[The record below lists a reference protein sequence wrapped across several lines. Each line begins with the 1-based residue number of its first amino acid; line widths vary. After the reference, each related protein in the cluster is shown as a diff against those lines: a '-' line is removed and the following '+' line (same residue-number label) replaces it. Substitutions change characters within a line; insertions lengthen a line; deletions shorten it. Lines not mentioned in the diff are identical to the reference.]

1 MIEED
6 LETYLS
12 ISKNKFEIF
21 LFDKINLKNLYKEEL
36 EIKNIID
43 FEELNNL
50 TKFLDDNIFRIEKLS
65 KKFIKNIFVIIEN
78 SQNLN
83 INISIKKKN
92 YDYLVN
98 SESLKNTLT
107 EIKDLF
113 KENYRDQNIIHM
125 IVNNYLINGKRY
137 FFFEDNIKSDDLC
150 LEVNFISISKNLE
163 QIFDKIFEKYQIK
176 VEQFFDLNYLEN
188 QLKDEKL
195 ELPEIVQKIRNG
207 YNVNE
212 ITLIPKNI
220 KNKGFFENFFQLFQ
234 LKLFFLVIFV
244 VFEI

>member
-163 QIFDKIFEKYQIK
+163 QIFDKIFEKYQIQ

-220 KNKGFFENFFQLFQ
+220 KNKGFFENFFQLFS
-234 LKLFFLVIFV
+234 
-244 VFEI
+244 

>member
-12 ISKNKFEIF
+12 ISKNKFEIY

-220 KNKGFFENFFQLFQ
+220 KNKGFFENFFQLFS
-234 LKLFFLVIFV
+234 
-244 VFEI
+244 

>member
-36 EIKNIID
+36 KIKNSID

-220 KNKGFFENFFQLFQ
+220 KNKGFFENFFQLFS
-234 LKLFFLVIFV
+234 
-244 VFEI
+244 

>member
-1 MIEED
+1 MIEEY

-36 EIKNIID
+36 KIKNIID

-220 KNKGFFENFFQLFQ
+220 KNKGFFENFFQLFS
-234 LKLFFLVIFV
+234 
-244 VFEI
+244 

>member
-36 EIKNIID
+36 KIKNIID

-92 YDYLVN
+92 YEYLVN

-220 KNKGFFENFFQLFQ
+220 KNKGFFENFFQLFS
-234 LKLFFLVIFV
+234 
-244 VFEI
+244 

>member
-36 EIKNIID
+36 KIKNIID

-188 QLKDEKL
+188 QLQDEKL
-195 ELPEIVQKIRNG
+195 ELPEIVQKIKNG
-207 YNVNE
+207 YNANE

-220 KNKGFFENFFQLFQ
+220 KNKGFFENFFQLFS
-234 LKLFFLVIFV
+234 
-244 VFEI
+244 

>member
-12 ISKNKFEIF
+12 ISKNKFEIY

-36 EIKNIID
+36 KIKNIID

-220 KNKGFFENFFQLFQ
+220 KNKGFFENFFQLFS
-234 LKLFFLVIFV
+234 
-244 VFEI
+244 

>member
-36 EIKNIID
+36 KIKNIID

-65 KKFIKNIFVIIEN
+65 KKFIKNIFVIMEN

-220 KNKGFFENFFQLFQ
+220 KNKGFFENFFQLFS
-234 LKLFFLVIFV
+234 
-244 VFEI
+244 

>member
-137 FFFEDNIKSDDLC
+137 FFFEDSIKSDDLC
-150 LEVNFISISKNLE
+150 
-163 QIFDKIFEKYQIK
+163 
-176 VEQFFDLNYLEN
+176 
-188 QLKDEKL
+188 
-195 ELPEIVQKIRNG
+195 
-207 YNVNE
+207 
-212 ITLIPKNI
+212 
-220 KNKGFFENFFQLFQ
+220 
-234 LKLFFLVIFV
+234 
-244 VFEI
+244 

>member
-220 KNKGFFENFFQLFQ
+220 KNRGFFENFFQLFS
-234 LKLFFLVIFV
+234 
-244 VFEI
+244 

>member
-92 YDYLVN
+92 YDYSVN

-220 KNKGFFENFFQLFQ
+220 KNKGFFENFFQLFS
-234 LKLFFLVIFV
+234 
-244 VFEI
+244 

>member
-1 MIEED
+1 M
-6 LETYLS
+6 
-12 ISKNKFEIF
+12 
-21 LFDKINLKNLYKEEL
+21 
-36 EIKNIID
+36 
-43 FEELNNL
+43 
-50 TKFLDDNIFRIEKLS
+50 
-65 KKFIKNIFVIIEN
+65 IIEN

-220 KNKGFFENFFQLFQ
+220 KNKGFFENFFQLFS
-234 LKLFFLVIFV
+234 
-244 VFEI
+244 

>member
-21 LFDKINLKNLYKEEL
+21 LFDKIKLKNLYKEEL

-220 KNKGFFENFFQLFQ
+220 KNKGFFENFFQ
-234 LKLFFLVIFV
+234 FFS
-244 VFEI
+244 

>member
-36 EIKNIID
+36 KIKNIID

-195 ELPEIVQKIRNG
+195 ELPEIAQKIRNG

-212 ITLIPKNI
+212 ITLVPKNI
-220 KNKGFFENFFQLFQ
+220 KNKGFFENFFQ
-234 LKLFFLVIFV
+234 FFS
-244 VFEI
+244 

>member
-36 EIKNIID
+36 KIKNIID

-220 KNKGFFENFFQLFQ
+220 KNRGFFENFFQLFS
-234 LKLFFLVIFV
+234 
-244 VFEI
+244 

>member
-36 EIKNIID
+36 KIKNIID

-78 SQNLN
+78 SRNLN

-220 KNKGFFENFFQLFQ
+220 KNKGFFENFFQLFS
-234 LKLFFLVIFV
+234 
-244 VFEI
+244 

>member
-36 EIKNIID
+36 KIKNIID

-137 FFFEDNIKSDDLC
+137 FFK
-150 LEVNFISISKNLE
+150 
-163 QIFDKIFEKYQIK
+163 
-176 VEQFFDLNYLEN
+176 
-188 QLKDEKL
+188 
-195 ELPEIVQKIRNG
+195 
-207 YNVNE
+207 
-212 ITLIPKNI
+212 
-220 KNKGFFENFFQLFQ
+220 NFFFS
-234 LKLFFLVIFV
+234 I
-244 VFEI
+244 

>member
-12 ISKNKFEIF
+12 ISKNKFEIY

-36 EIKNIID
+36 KIKNIID

-220 KNKGFFENFFQLFQ
+220 KNRGFFENFFQLFS
-234 LKLFFLVIFV
+234 
-244 VFEI
+244 

>member
-36 EIKNIID
+36 KIKNIID

-195 ELPEIVQKIRNG
+195 ELPEIAQKIRNG
-207 YNVNE
+207 FNVNE
-212 ITLIPKNI
+212 ITLVPKNI
-220 KNKGFFENFFQLFQ
+220 KNKGFFENFFQ
-234 LKLFFLVIFV
+234 FFS
-244 VFEI
+244 

>member
-50 TKFLDDNIFRIEKLS
+50 TKFLDDNIFRIEKLY
-65 KKFIKNIFVIIEN
+65 
-78 SQNLN
+78 

-150 LEVNFISISKNLE
+150 LEVNFISI
-163 QIFDKIFEKYQIK
+163 Y
-176 VEQFFDLNYLEN
+176 
-188 QLKDEKL
+188 
-195 ELPEIVQKIRNG
+195 
-207 YNVNE
+207 
-212 ITLIPKNI
+212 
-220 KNKGFFENFFQLFQ
+220 
-234 LKLFFLVIFV
+234 
-244 VFEI
+244 

>member
-36 EIKNIID
+36 KIKNIID

-150 LEVNFISISKNLE
+150 LEVNFVSISKNLE

-195 ELPEIVQKIRNG
+195 ELPEIVHKIRNG

-212 ITLIPKNI
+212 ITLVPKNI
-220 KNKGFFENFFQLFQ
+220 KNKGFFENFF
-234 LKLFFLVIFV
+234 LFFS
-244 VFEI
+244 

>member
-21 LFDKINLKNLYKEEL
+21 LFDKIKLKNLYKEEL

-220 KNKGFFENFFQLFQ
+220 KNRGFFENFFQLFS
-234 LKLFFLVIFV
+234 
-244 VFEI
+244 

>member
-36 EIKNIID
+36 KIKNIID

-163 QIFDKIFEKYQIK
+163 QIFDKIFEEYQIK

-220 KNKGFFENFFQLFQ
+220 KNKGFFENFFQLFS
-234 LKLFFLVIFV
+234 
-244 VFEI
+244 

>member
-220 KNKGFFENFFQLFQ
+220 KKKGFFENFFQLFS
-234 LKLFFLVIFV
+234 
-244 VFEI
+244 

>member
-36 EIKNIID
+36 KIKNIID

-207 YNVNE
+207 HNVNE
-212 ITLIPKNI
+212 ITLVPKNI
-220 KNKGFFENFFQLFQ
+220 KNKGFFENFFQ
-234 LKLFFLVIFV
+234 FFS
-244 VFEI
+244 

>member
-36 EIKNIID
+36 KIKNIID

-150 LEVNFISISKNLE
+150 IEVNFISISKNLE

-220 KNKGFFENFFQLFQ
+220 KNKGFFENFFQLFS
-234 LKLFFLVIFV
+234 
-244 VFEI
+244 

>member
-195 ELPEIVQKIRNG
+195 ELPEIAQKIRNG

-212 ITLIPKNI
+212 ITLVPKNI
-220 KNKGFFENFFQLFQ
+220 KNKGFFENFFQLFS
-234 LKLFFLVIFV
+234 
-244 VFEI
+244 

>member
-65 KKFIKNIFVIIEN
+65 KKFIKNIFVIMEN

-92 YDYLVN
+92 YDYFVN

-220 KNKGFFENFFQLFQ
+220 KNKGFFENFFQLFS
-234 LKLFFLVIFV
+234 
-244 VFEI
+244 

>member
-21 LFDKINLKNLYKEEL
+21 LFDKINLKNLYKKEL
-36 EIKNIID
+36 KIKNIID

-92 YDYLVN
+92 YDYFVN

-220 KNKGFFENFFQLFQ
+220 KNKGFFENFFQLFS
-234 LKLFFLVIFV
+234 
-244 VFEI
+244 

>member
-220 KNKGFFENFFQLFQ
+220 KNKGFFENFFQ
-234 LKLFFLVIFV
+234 FFS
-244 VFEI
+244 

>member
-21 LFDKINLKNLYKEEL
+21 LFDKKNLKNLYKEEL
-36 EIKNIID
+36 KIKNIID

-176 VEQFFDLNYLEN
+176 VEQFFDASYLEN

-195 ELPEIVQKIRNG
+195 ELPEIAQKIRNG

-220 KNKGFFENFFQLFQ
+220 KNKGFFENFFQ
-234 LKLFFLVIFV
+234 FFS
-244 VFEI
+244 

>member
-36 EIKNIID
+36 KIKNIID

-195 ELPEIVQKIRNG
+195 ELPEIAQKIING

-220 KNKGFFENFFQLFQ
+220 KNKGFFENFFQ
-234 LKLFFLVIFV
+234 FFS
-244 VFEI
+244 

>member
-36 EIKNIID
+36 KIKNIID

-195 ELPEIVQKIRNG
+195 ELPEIAQKIRNG

-220 KNKGFFENFFQLFQ
+220 KNKGFFENFFQ
-234 LKLFFLVIFV
+234 FFS
-244 VFEI
+244 

>member
-36 EIKNIID
+36 KIKNIID

-220 KNKGFFENFFQLFQ
+220 KNKGFFENFFQ
-234 LKLFFLVIFV
+234 FFS
-244 VFEI
+244 

>member
-36 EIKNIID
+36 KIKNIID

-83 INISIKKKN
+83 INISIKKK
-92 YDYLVN
+92 
-98 SESLKNTLT
+98 
-107 EIKDLF
+107 
-113 KENYRDQNIIHM
+113 
-125 IVNNYLINGKRY
+125 
-137 FFFEDNIKSDDLC
+137 
-150 LEVNFISISKNLE
+150 
-163 QIFDKIFEKYQIK
+163 
-176 VEQFFDLNYLEN
+176 
-188 QLKDEKL
+188 KL
-195 ELPEIVQKIRNG
+195 
-207 YNVNE
+207 
-212 ITLIPKNI
+212 
-220 KNKGFFENFFQLFQ
+220 
-234 LKLFFLVIFV
+234 
-244 VFEI
+244 

>member
-36 EIKNIID
+36 KIKNIID

-176 VEQFFDLNYLEN
+176 VVQFFDLNYLEN
-188 QLKDEKL
+188 QLKDKKL
-195 ELPEIVQKIRNG
+195 DLPEIAQKIRNG
-207 YNVNE
+207 CNVNE

-220 KNKGFFENFFQLFQ
+220 KNKGFFENFFQ
-234 LKLFFLVIFV
+234 FFS
-244 VFEI
+244 

>member
-36 EIKNIID
+36 KIKNIID

-220 KNKGFFENFFQLFQ
+220 KNKGFFENFFQLFS
-234 LKLFFLVIFV
+234 
-244 VFEI
+244 